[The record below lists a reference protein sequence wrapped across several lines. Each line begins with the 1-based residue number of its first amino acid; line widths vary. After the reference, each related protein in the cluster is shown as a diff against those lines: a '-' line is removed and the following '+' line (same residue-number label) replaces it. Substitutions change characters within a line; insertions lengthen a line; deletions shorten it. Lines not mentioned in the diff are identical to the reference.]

1 MSAPLPENIEDA
13 YPLSPL
19 QGGMLFH
26 SINSPDT
33 GVYVEQITQTIEQ
46 SDFKLAA
53 FRKCWDLLI
62 ERHTAFRT
70 AFVWK
75 DLDIPLQVS
84 VEGGR
89 SRILVR
95 ELLQMQEGT
104 LIELDKLAGEPL
116 DLYVNSRLSARG
128 EAVVVNDKFGLR
140 LTDVVSPSERIE
152 NLG

>member
-1 MSAPLPENIEDA
+1 MMSDMNQEN
-13 YPLSPL
+13 
-19 QGGMLFH
+19 
-26 SINSPDT
+26 
-33 GVYVEQITQTIEQ
+33 EQE
-46 SDFKLAA
+46 LAA
-53 FRKCWDLLI
+53 VSQQDLEGRGIDLL
-62 ERHTAFRT
+62 
-70 AFVWK
+70 
-75 DLDIPLQVS
+75 LDIPLQVS
-84 VEGGR
+84 VEVGR

-116 DLYVNSRLSARG
+116 DLYVNGRLIARG